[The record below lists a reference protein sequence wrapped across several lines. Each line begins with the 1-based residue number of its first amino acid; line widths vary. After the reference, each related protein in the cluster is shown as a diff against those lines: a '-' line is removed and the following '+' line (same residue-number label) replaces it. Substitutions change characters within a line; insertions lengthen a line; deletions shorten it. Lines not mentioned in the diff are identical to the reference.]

1 MRTLNSPAF
10 LVNQELQYGQW
21 WDFTNQ
27 PERQTFTGWVTAHAD
42 AGGDTV
48 ATPIFLTGARA
59 VIITDAFAAVSV
71 NSAGLAAGDTSAW
84 ALASLAGV
92 AIATKT
98 HTANVVVATSYNMG
112 AITAGYLAAN
122 TGVTLA
128 ITNGTNAD
136 LNSAVVTVTVGY
148 VPADSFMGGLKV
160 VAPDGGGV
168 TVSDGAKGILTIT
181 PSDASAG
188 DNDEIYLATDTE
200 VIKFAS
206 GKSFMGEANIQFTSA
221 NTTNVCFGFAN
232 AVAADLM
239 VDDGAGPKATGDYVL
254 IWTIDGGTQW
264 YCGVN
269 SANTETPTAFTLGS
283 PLTTAGSSSY
293 QKLTVACECLSS
305 TRAKATFKV
314 DGVTVGEVDFIYSS
328 ATEMQMVLG
337 AKNGTT
343 TAVSLLC
350 DYIGYESVR

>member
-21 WDFTNQ
+21 WDFTAKQ
-27 PERQTFTGWVTAHAD
+27 DRQTFTGWVTAGAN
-42 AGGDTV
+42 AGDDTV

-59 VIITDAFAAVSV
+59 IRITDAFAAISV
-71 NSAGLAAGDTSAW
+71 NSGGIDANNTSAW
-84 ALASLAGV
+84 ALASLAGT

-98 HTANVVVATSYNMG
+98 HTADVVVATSYNMG
-112 AITAGYLAAN
+112 AIASGYLAAN

-128 ITNGTNAD
+128 ITNGTTAD
-136 LNSAVVTVTVGY
+136 LNSSVVAVTIGY
-148 VPADSFMGGLKV
+148 VPADSFMDGLKI
-160 VAPDGGGV
+160 VAPDGGSV

-188 DNDEIYLATDTE
+188 DNDEIYLCTDTE
-200 VIKFAS
+200 VVKYAA

-221 NTTNVCFGFAN
+221 STTNVCFGFTDG
-232 AVAADLM
+232 VAADLL
-239 VDDGAGPKATGDYVL
+239 VDEGAGPKAGGDYVL
-254 IWTIDGGTQW
+254 IWTKDGGTQW

-269 SANTETPTAFTLGS
+269 SNATETPTAFTLGS
-283 PLTTAGSSSY
+283 PLVTAGSSSY

-314 DGVTVGEVDFIYSS
+314 DGVCIGEVDFVYSS

-343 TAVSLLC
+343 SAVSLLS